1 MSGRRATA
9 RRSSEPD
16 GGSVGGVSAAPQ
28 FADVSRRG
36 LAADPNTV
44 VTPEAVLLS
53 QPVAAVPSRLLAR
66 VIDLLL
72 QLVIILVALVAAAF
86 LANASETLAAYVAF
100 GSILFVLVGYPTIF
114 EALWRGRTPGKVAVG
129 LRVVSGEGGP
139 VGWSESSMRA
149 IAGLVE
155 IYLTLGALAITS
167 SFLSPRAQR
176 LGDLMAGTFVVSE
189 PAALLRLQPVVFPT
203 PPGHAEYVDVL
214 DVARLGD
221 AGYGVVREALLR
233 LGTLDPAARH
243 AVTNELG
250 HRVVARIGVGVPTW
264 MTAEEFLAAVCTAYQ
279 RRQGGLAAV
288 GLGAYESTNSSWAA
302 PSGPPLWHGA
312 PSAAAPDLG
321 GWVA

>member
-16 GGSVGGVSAAPQ
+16 GGSVGEVSAAPQ

-139 VGWSESSMRA
+139 VGWS
-149 IAGLVE
+149 
-155 IYLTLGALAITS
+155 
-167 SFLSPRAQR
+167 
-176 LGDLMAGTFVVSE
+176 
-189 PAALLRLQPVVFPT
+189 
-203 PPGHAEYVDVL
+203 
-214 DVARLGD
+214 
-221 AGYGVVREALLR
+221 
-233 LGTLDPAARH
+233 
-243 AVTNELG
+243 
-250 HRVVARIGVGVPTW
+250 
-264 MTAEEFLAAVCTAYQ
+264 
-279 RRQGGLAAV
+279 
-288 GLGAYESTNSSWAA
+288 
-302 PSGPPLWHGA
+302 
-312 PSAAAPDLG
+312 
-321 GWVA
+321 